1 MENEEKITIM
11 EVIEEVVTEMC
22 DKYCK
27 YPYQEWDYE
36 DEMLEKAC
44 SNCPLNRIQQE
55 AQHEIHTNLP
65 SRNRIWIPDR
75 ICDGK

>member
-11 EVIEEVVTEMC
+11 EVIEEIVTEMC

-44 SNCPLNRIQQE
+44 SNCPLNRIQ
-55 AQHEIHTNLP
+55 
-65 SRNRIWIPDR
+65 
-75 ICDGK
+75 